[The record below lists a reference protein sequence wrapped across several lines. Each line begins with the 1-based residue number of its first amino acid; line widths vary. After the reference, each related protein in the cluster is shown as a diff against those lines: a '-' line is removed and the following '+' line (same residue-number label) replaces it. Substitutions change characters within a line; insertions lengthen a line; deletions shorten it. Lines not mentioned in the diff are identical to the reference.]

1 MPRAFAIDTR
11 TTKSL
16 TGNERDHMARS
27 QPVGSRRLVQ
37 FSAVIAWLAASGV
50 GCGEAP
56 QVEPEVARPI
66 KILELGG
73 PGAGSVREF
82 PGQVSAA
89 QHVELA
95 FEASGQLIEFPV
107 REAQE
112 VTKGQLLAR
121 LDPRDF
127 EARRDSENAKLE
139 LARSEFERAQALF
152 KADVASEQQLDRAQ
166 HAYDVAKA
174 NAKQAVKSFEDDAVL
189 KAPFSGVVAKTL
201 VENFQNVQA
210 KEPVLILQDA
220 SSLELIVNIPEADF
234 ARMVP
239 GLSLE
244 ERNARSR
251 PEVAISAHPGR
262 RFPARL
268 KEFST
273 TADPTTRTYEAVVAF
288 DRPDDVTISP
298 GMTAR
303 VIFHVSGTA
312 REAGISI
319 PSSAALA
326 DERGDAYVWKL
337 DPVTMKVSRGAVS
350 LGALT
355 GDSVRVRDGLEAG
368 DWVALTGV
376 HHLQEGM
383 EVSRLQ
389 Q

>member
-1 MPRAFAIDTR
+1 
-11 TTKSL
+11 
-16 TGNERDHMARS
+16 MARS
-27 QPVGSRRLVQ
+27 RLAGNRRLVA
-37 FSAVIAWLAASGV
+37 FSSVIACLAGNGA

-56 QVEPEVARPI
+56 QVEPDVARPI

-73 PGAGSVREF
+73 LGAGSVREF
-82 PGQVSAA
+82 PGRVSAA

-139 LARSEFERAQALF
+139 LARNDFERTKALF
-152 KADVASEQQLDRAQ
+152 KADVSSEQQLDRAQ
-166 HAYDVAKA
+166 RAYDVAKA
-174 NAKQAVKSFEDDAVL
+174 NARQAIKSFEDDAVL

-201 VENFQNVQA
+201 VENFQNVRA
-210 KEPVLILQDA
+210 REPVLILQDV
-220 SSLELIVNIPEADF
+220 SSLELIVAIPEADF
-234 ARMVP
+234 AGMTP

-244 ERNARSR
+244 ERNARST
-251 PEVAISAHPGR
+251 PEVSISAHPGR
-262 RFPARL
+262 RFPAQL

-273 TADPTTRTYEAVVAF
+273 TADPTTRTYEVVVTF
-288 DRPDDVTISP
+288 DRPEDVTISP

-303 VIFHVSGTA
+303 VIFHISASPRDV
-312 REAGISI
+312 GISI
-319 PSSAALA
+319 PASAALA
-326 DERGDAYVWKL
+326 DERGDAYVWKV
-337 DPVTMKVSRGAVS
+337 DPASMRVSRGPVS
-350 LGALT
+350 LGAMV
-355 GDSVRVRDGLEAG
+355 GDTVIVRDGLESG

-376 HHLQEGM
+376 HHLREGM

-389 Q
+389 P

>member
-1 MPRAFAIDTR
+1 
-11 TTKSL
+11 
-16 TGNERDHMARS
+16 MARS
-27 QPVGSRRLVQ
+27 QPAGSRRLVQ
-37 FSAVIAWLAASGV
+37 FSAVLAWLAASGA
-50 GCGEAP
+50 GCGEEP

-95 FEASGQLIEFPV
+95 FEASGQLVEFPV

-112 VTKGQLLAR
+112 VAKGQLLAK

-127 EARRDSENAKLE
+127 EARRDSENAKLA
-139 LARSEFERAQALF
+139 LARSEFERAEALF
-152 KADVASEQQLDRAQ
+152 KADVASEQQLDQAQ
-166 HAYDVAKA
+166 RAYDVAKA
-174 NAKQAVKSFEDDAVL
+174 NARQAIKSFEDDAVL

-201 VENFQNVQA
+201 VENFQNVRA
-210 KEPVLILQDA
+210 KQPVLILQDE
-220 SSLELIVNIPEADF
+220 SSLELVIAVPEADF
-234 ARMVP
+234 AGMKP

-244 ERNARSR
+244 ERNARAT
-251 PEVAISAHPGR
+251 PEVSISAHPGR

-288 DRPDDVTISP
+288 DRPEDVTVSP

-303 VIFHVSGTA
+303 VTFHIPASTRDV
-312 REAGISI
+312 GISI
-319 PSSAALA
+319 PASAALA
-326 DERGDAYVWKL
+326 DERGDAYVWKV
-337 DPVTMKVSRGAVS
+337 DPSTMRVSRGTVS
-350 LGALT
+350 LGAMA
-355 GDSVRVRDGLEAG
+355 GDTVTVRGGLESG

-376 HHLQEGM
+376 HHLREGM
-383 EVSRLQ
+383 EVTRLQ

>member
-1 MPRAFAIDTR
+1 
-11 TTKSL
+11 
-16 TGNERDHMARS
+16 MARS
-27 QPVGSRRLVQ
+27 QLAGSRRLVQ
-37 FSAVIAWLAASGV
+37 FSAVIVWLAASGA

-73 PGAGSVREF
+73 PGVGSVREF

-112 VTKGQLLAR
+112 VTKGQLLAK

-127 EARRDSENAKLE
+127 AARRDSENAKLA
-139 LARSEFERAQALF
+139 LARSEFERARALF
-152 KADVASEQQLDRAQ
+152 KADVASEQELDRAQ

-174 NAKQAVKSFEDDAVL
+174 NAKQAIKSFEDDAVL
-189 KAPFSGVVAKTL
+189 KAPFSGVIAKTL
-201 VENFQNVQA
+201 VENFQNVRA

-220 SSLELIVNIPEADF
+220 SSLELVIAIPEADF
-234 ARMVP
+234 ATMVP

-244 ERNARSR
+244 ERTARSR
-251 PEVAISAHPGR
+251 PEVMISAHPGR

-273 TADPTTRTYEAVVAF
+273 TADPTTRTYEAVVTF
-288 DRPDDVTISP
+288 DRPEDITVSP

-303 VIFHVSGTA
+303 LIFHVSASIRDVGL
-312 REAGISI
+312 SI
-319 PSSAALA
+319 PASAALA
-326 DERGDAYVWKL
+326 DERGDAYVWKV
-337 DPVTMKVSRGAVS
+337 DPATMRVSRGPVS
-350 LGALT
+350 LGAMA
-355 GDSVRVRDGLEAG
+355 GDAVIVRDGLKSG

-376 HHLQEGM
+376 HHLREGM